1 MKINEL
7 TSDFVASYLRIDEV
21 DELKSELQMAM
32 DASLAFIAK
41 RTGRTSDYIKS
52 QDDLTYPYLVLCSD
66 FMNRKGVMQN
76 DGQYVNRA
84 VYDIIDSHAVNFLPG
99 EAGIATGDADD

>member
-1 MKINEL
+1 MKISEL

-21 DELKSELQMAM
+21 DELKSELKMAM

-66 FMNRKGVMQN
+66 FINRKGVMQN
-76 DGQYVNRA
+76 DGQYINKA
-84 VYDIIDSHAVNFLPG
+84 VYEIIDSHAVNLLPG
-99 EAGIATGDADD
+99 ESDLVGDDNA

>member
-1 MKINEL
+1 MKISEL

-21 DELKSELQMAM
+21 EELKSELQMAM

-76 DGQYVNRA
+76 DGQYINKA
-84 VYDIIDSHAVNFLPG
+84 VYEIIDSHAVNLLPG
-99 EAGIATGDADD
+99 EVDLVGDDNA